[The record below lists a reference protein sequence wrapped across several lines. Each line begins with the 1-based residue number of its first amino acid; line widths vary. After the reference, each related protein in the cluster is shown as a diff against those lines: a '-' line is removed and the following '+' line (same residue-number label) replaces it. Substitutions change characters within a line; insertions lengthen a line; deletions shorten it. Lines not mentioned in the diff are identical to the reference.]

1 MNWPCRTVAAA
12 CMVVGLSSPSV
23 AGQVKL
29 VIHDGLVTLEAT
41 DATRREIFAEWARV
55 GQTRFVNVET
65 APGDPMTLQLVDVP
79 ESQALEI
86 LLRSAAGFLAAPRAV
101 PQASGSTYD
110 RIILM
115 PGTRPAPRAT
125 SAAPAAA
132 GQSPQAWIRGNVPP
146 PTAVVDDD
154 DEPVPTPQPRGFGAQ
169 GGAAQPGMPTI
180 ALPFNGAGV
189 TFPSGTQVQP
199 MPQGSP
205 YYNPNGMPFG
215 SPDRPNQPDPNGTA
229 QRPAPAVPQ
238 AAPRPGVP
246 TLPAGPIKG

>member
-12 CMVVGLSSPSV
+12 CMVVGLSLPSV

-41 DATRREIFAEWARV
+41 NATRRDIFAEWARV
-55 GQTRFVNVET
+55 GQTRIINVET
-65 APGDPMTLQLVDVP
+65 APGDPITLQLVEVP

-101 PQASGSTYD
+101 LQASGSTYD

-125 SAAPAAA
+125 GAAPAAA
-132 GQSPQAWIRGNVPP
+132 GQLPQGWIRGGVPP
-146 PTAVVDDD
+146 PTAVGDDD
-154 DEPVPTPQPRGFGAQ
+154 DEPIQTPQMRVFGAQ
-169 GGAAQPGMPTI
+169 GGAAQPGMPTV
-180 ALPFNGAGV
+180 AFPNGAGV

-205 YYNPNGMPFG
+205 YYSPNGMPVG
-215 SPDRPNQPDPNGTA
+215 SPDRQNQPTDPNATA
-229 QRPAPAVPQ
+229 QRPGPAVPQ